1 MRSLSHLP
9 SLFTCNWLHFQFP
22 LFLVA
27 AAFSCG
33 SDNAPNKP
41 ECSEFSGYNESTLP
55 KCKIRSKRY
64 TPTNAPTSVAV
75 VVTKPAFAVCE
86 LFPAFSYTYIFFLIW
101 LWQKEINADTGIEDS
116 RKKKSKKLL
125 QQTNK
130 QSNKGCK
137 SNKFPSCQSAPKSQ
151 DVPRSHLSSLL
162 TTLMYPRIG

>member
-125 QQTNK
+125 QQTNNLTK
-130 QSNKGCK
+130 DASPTSFHHVKAHQS
-137 SNKFPSCQSAPKSQ
+137 PKTSQ
-151 DVPRSHLSSLL
+151 EVTWVLFWQL
-162 TTLMYPRIG
+162 

>member
-101 LWQKEINADTGIEDS
+101 LWQKEKNADNVIADNQ
-116 RKKKSKKLL
+116 SKKLL

-130 QSNKGCK
+130 QTNKQSNKGCK
-137 SNKFPSCQSAPKSQ
+137 RNKFPSCQSAPKTSQ
-151 DVPRSHLSSLL
+151 EVTWVLFWQL
-162 TTLMYPRIG
+162 